1 MTGAFQ
7 IACAHL
13 LAAPGLEPERRDRVL
28 TVSEGRIVDE
38 SDAAGAV
45 ADGSIVLPAMF
56 NAHDHGRG
64 LRPAACGAADLPL
77 ELWLPGLGR
86 IPAADLYTVH
96 AVAFARLALS
106 GVAGVVHMHIPAG
119 GDPVDEARTVARAAA
134 DVGLRI
140 AFAAPIVE
148 TNPHVLGDAAWLA
161 DHLGPHDWALASVWD
176 RRDSGPVAEQIAAVS
191 AIAAALDGPLVQV
204 QFGPAGPQWVS
215 DAGMARIAEAAGNR
229 RIHTHLLETRRQ
241 RAWADAHFEGGVVGH
256 LDRCGL
262 LTDRL
267 TVAHG
272 VWLDGQDIARLADR
286 GVTIAVNTSSNL
298 RLRSGI
304 APVGAFLKTGVRI
317 AIGLDGMAF
326 DDDEDMLRELR
337 LLLGLHAS
345 GDLDGTGG
353 LDPTALFTAAAA
365 HGRRV
370 LDDGDGG
377 LLAPGRD
384 ADILVLDRAALA
396 PDDPGC
402 RAETFDLLISRMRRG
417 HVRDLYV
424 AGRRV
429 VADGRVTGIDLE
441 AAEREL
447 ASMTAAAPP
456 IPDTHRQ
463 VLDRHRAGIRRYYAE
478 GRHRHSRGT

>member
-1 MTGAFQ
+1 MTGTFQ

-13 LAAPGLEPERRDRVL
+13 LAAPGREPERRDRVL

-38 SDAAGAV
+38 ADAAGPV
-45 ADGSIVLPAMF
+45 AGGSIVLPALF

-64 LRPAACGAADLPL
+64 MRSAAHGAADMPL

-96 AVAFARLALS
+96 AVAFARMALS

-119 GDPVDEARTVARAAA
+119 GDPVEEARIVARAAT

-140 AFAAPIVE
+140 AFVAPIVE
-148 TNPHVLGDAAWLA
+148 TNPHVLGDAGWLA
-161 DHLGPHDWALASVWD
+161 DQLRSDDWALVSGWD
-176 RRDSGPVAEQIAAVS
+176 RRDGGPVADQIAVVS
-191 AIAAALDGPLVQV
+191 AVAAALEGPLVQV

-215 DAGMARIAEAAGNR
+215 DAGLARIAEAAGNR

-241 RAWADAHFEGGVVGH
+241 RAWADAHFDGGLVGH

-286 GVTIAVNTSSNL
+286 GVTVAVNTSSNL

-304 APVGAFLKTGVRI
+304 APVAAFLKAGVPM
-317 AIGLDGMAF
+317 AVGLDGMAF

-337 LLLGLHAS
+337 LLLGLHAAR
-345 GDLDGTGG
+345 DLDGTGD
-353 LDPTALFTAAAA
+353 LDAAALLAAAA
-365 HGRRV
+365 AQGRRV
-370 LDDGDGG
+370 LDDGEGG
-377 LLAPGRD
+377 QLAPGRD

-396 PDDPGC
+396 PDDPGS
-402 RAETFDLLISRMRRG
+402 RADTLDLLTSRMRRG

-429 VADGRVTGIDLE
+429 VADGRIAGIDLE
-441 AAEREL
+441 AGEREL
-447 ASMTAAAPP
+447 AAIAAAAPP
-456 IPDTHRQ
+456 LSDTDRR

-478 GRHRHSRGT
+478 GRHRHCKGT